1 MVTSIDVNFPSS
13 FAFILRQVQ
22 ELYIQWRKLPEKK
35 VHSITPK
42 GNMGY
47 DSYTVPDI
55 VAVEATFVGF
65 L

>member
-1 MVTSIDVNFPSS
+1 MVTSIEVNFPSS

-22 ELYIQWRKLPEKK
+22 ELYIQRRKLPEKK
-35 VHSITPK
+35 VHSINPK

-47 DSYTVPDI
+47 DPYTVPDI

>member
-1 MVTSIDVNFPSS
+1 MSISRLPLPS
-13 FAFILRQVQ
+13 FRGKFRDYTAEKVAG
-22 ELYIQWRKLPEKK
+22 KK

-47 DSYTVPDI
+47 DPYTVPDI

>member
-13 FAFILRQVQ
+13 FAFISRQVQ
-22 ELYIQWRKLPEKK
+22 ELYSGESSRKKK

-42 GNMGY
+42 GNIGY
-47 DSYTVPDI
+47 DPYTVPDI

>member
-13 FAFILRQVQ
+13 FAFISRQVQ
-22 ELYIQWRKLPEKK
+22 ELYSGESSRKKK

-47 DSYTVPDI
+47 DPYTVPDI